1 MIIYR
6 DVYVCVL
13 RQKATLTVS
22 GMGQGIEYSQIS
34 EAENTKLI
42 INMKKLRLSLSNLQQ
57 VTDMGP
63 NPCCF
68 NCALKPGTRPSI
80 CEIQKEAQ
88 HVSSLDLVTLNANC
102 NVVSGNK
109 SKVLREH
116 NIKKKTNY
124 AC

>member
-34 EAENTKLI
+34 EAENTKLV
-42 INMKKLRLSLSNLQQ
+42 INMKKLRLSSSNLQWQ
-57 VTDMGP
+57 TDMGP

-68 NCALKPGTRPSI
+68 NCALKSGTRPSI
-80 CEIQKEAQ
+80 CEIL
-88 HVSSLDLVTLNANC
+88 SSLDLVTLNANC

-116 NIKKKTNY
+116 NIKKN
-124 AC
+124 